1 MAVEKERNSRLE
13 ELRETEL
20 ELEKVK
26 SERDAL
32 IQGNNSELDGKDREN
47 ERLWNVINK
56 LKKVSNPF
64 YFDRCRT
71 GE

>member
-1 MAVEKERNSRLE
+1 MAVEKERSSRLE

-56 LKKVSNPF
+56 LKKVSNPS
-64 YFDRCRT
+64 YFDSRT
-71 GE
+71 